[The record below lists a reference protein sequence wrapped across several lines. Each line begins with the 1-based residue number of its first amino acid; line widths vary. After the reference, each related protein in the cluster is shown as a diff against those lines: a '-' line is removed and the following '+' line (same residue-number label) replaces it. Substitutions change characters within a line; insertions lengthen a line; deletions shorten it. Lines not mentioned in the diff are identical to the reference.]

1 MDLALIWLIV
11 GGTLIGISVAVMAIF
26 KKEGSWPM
34 VFLFMGLACL
44 ILHFEPLKAPANLG
58 LLFALAIL
66 NAIWLGIIA
75 HKATPRFSILV
86 GMLGGV
92 TTLLLAFLISF

>member
-34 VFLFMGLACL
+34 VFLFMGLAFM

-92 TTLLLAFLISF
+92 TTLLLAFLLSF